1 MTIKALRT
9 DDTRFGDLPDWP
21 YRPKYLE
28 TMPGFEDL
36 RMHYVDEGPADA
48 PVYLCLHGEPTWSY
62 LYRRMIPVF
71 LETNAR
77 VVALDWFGF
86 GRSDKPV
93 DDAVYTWDFHRESLL
108 RFIETLQ
115 LTDITLVVQDWGGLL
130 GLTVPADMADRI
142 SGLLIMNTAF
152 GIGETPS
159 QGWIDWKDYVART
172 PDLAVGKLMGR
183 SCPHLSEDEVAA
195 YDAPFPD
202 SSYKAGV
209 RTFPA
214 LVPVTPDMD
223 GVSVSKTARS
233 WWSEE
238 FNGHSFMAIG
248 ANDPVLA
255 AVMPSVHD
263 SINGCPEPLIVSE
276 GGHFLQEWGEEV
288 ARAAIASWTDH

>member
-108 RFIETLQ
+108 RFIETLAHRHH
-115 LTDITLVVQDWGGLL
+115 
-130 GLTVPADMADRI
+130 P
-142 SGLLIMNTAF
+142 
-152 GIGETPS
+152 
-159 QGWIDWKDYVART
+159 
-172 PDLAVGKLMGR
+172 
-183 SCPHLSEDEVAA
+183 
-195 YDAPFPD
+195 
-202 SSYKAGV
+202 
-209 RTFPA
+209 
-214 LVPVTPDMD
+214 
-223 GVSVSKTARS
+223 
-233 WWSEE
+233 
-238 FNGHSFMAIG
+238 
-248 ANDPVLA
+248 
-255 AVMPSVHD
+255 
-263 SINGCPEPLIVSE
+263 GCPGLGWPSRVN
-276 GGHFLQEWGEEV
+276 GP
-288 ARAAIASWTDH
+288 R

>member
-1 MTIKALRT
+1 M
-9 DDTRFGDLPDWP
+9 
-21 YRPKYLE
+21 
-28 TMPGFEDL
+28 
-36 RMHYVDEGPADA
+36 
-48 PVYLCLHGEPTWSY
+48 S
-62 LYRRMIPVF
+62 
-71 LETNAR
+71 AR
-77 VVALDWFGF
+77 
-86 GRSDKPV
+86 S
-93 DDAVYTWDFHRESLL
+93 
-108 RFIETLQ
+108 
-115 LTDITLVVQDWGGLL
+115 
-130 GLTVPADMADRI
+130 
-142 SGLLIMNTAF
+142 
-152 GIGETPS
+152 
-159 QGWIDWKDYVART
+159 

-214 LVPVTPDMD
+214 LVPVAPDMD

-238 FNGHSFMAIG
+238 FSGHSFMAIG
-248 ANDPVLA
+248 AKDPVLA